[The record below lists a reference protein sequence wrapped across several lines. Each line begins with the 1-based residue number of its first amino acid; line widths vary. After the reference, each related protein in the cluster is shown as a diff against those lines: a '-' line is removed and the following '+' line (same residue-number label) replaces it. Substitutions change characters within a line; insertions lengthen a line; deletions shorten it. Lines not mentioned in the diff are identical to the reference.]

1 MHFFV
6 VVVFKSSTPGGSDEF
21 KKTPQRFEPGFWPEE
36 SPAKE
41 DCELFIPGPLRGRKI
56 LGRVALGRVSQ
67 SCQIIAA
74 AFSSHLTE
82 SEGNPCRPRLYNPS
96 PTPSCWLSARSG
108 VGDGVEGPPS
118 CSPSFC
124 RKNQVHAGSGAA
136 PSRSRVPPP
145 PERPRLAPE
154 RPRVRPQRLGPGTAG
169 GRVGNTASQA
179 GAVGDPSTPS
189 PPGKQVSH

>member
-1 MHFFV
+1 M
-6 VVVFKSSTPGGSDEF
+6 
-21 KKTPQRFEPGFWPEE
+21 
-36 SPAKE
+36 
-41 DCELFIPGPLRGRKI
+41 
-56 LGRVALGRVSQ
+56 ALGRVSQ

-82 SEGNPCRPRLYNPS
+82 LEGNPCRPRLYNPS

-189 PPGKQVSH
+189 PPGKQVSRCQGRPSLGADRPQGLALGGRGRGAGSVNICQDLSG